1 MIKMSWQEIEDIIP
15 RDKKELTKETSQ
27 EFIDYVK
34 KRFLETHVMQYYRDN
49 NTGGNYPKERLK
61 FKGIEEM
68 FGEEIFG
75 GVYISLQD
83 NGHRIRDVFLQYEDS
98 PKYTRL
104 QNGFYVSNS
113 NRGWEWVCILA
124 Q

>member
-15 RDKKELTKETSQ
+15 KDKKDLTRETSQ
-27 EFIDYVK
+27 EFIDSVK
-34 KRFLETHVMQYYRDN
+34 KRFQGTKVMQYYRDN
-49 NTGGNYPKERLK
+49 NTGGDYPNVKLK

-68 FGEEIFG
+68 FGEKIFG

-83 NGHRIRDVFLQYEDS
+83 AGHRIRDVFLQYEDY

-104 QNGFYVSNS
+104 QNGFYVSNTKK
-113 NRGWEWVCILA
+113 GWEWVFILA
-124 Q
+124 